1 MAKFM
6 ADPYQIIK
14 RPLVTEKGTLIAEQN
29 KYLFEV
35 DPRATKV
42 QVAQAV
48 AQLFG
53 VKVASV
59 NTLKRRAEIK
69 RHGARSHAKP
79 AIKKA
84 IVTLAD
90 GQMIDLFPTV

>member
-1 MAKFM
+1 MPKFM

-14 RPLVTEKGTLIAEQN
+14 RPLITEKGTLIAENN

-48 AQLFG
+48 AQLFN
-53 VKVASV
+53 VKVQSV
-59 NTLKRRAEIK
+59 NTITRRAELK
-69 RHGARSHAKP
+69 RTGARNHAKP
-79 AIKKA
+79 HIKKA
-84 IVTLAD
+84 IVTLAE
-90 GQMIDLFPTV
+90 GQTIELFPTV